1 VRGVSFKIPNEYGNQ
16 LFDILK
22 EIDVSRWDWQ
32 IGGGEAYIIENGTLG
47 KELFGTRTSLTGKE
61 LFKLISENEYY
72 LIFADLK
79 AYKNVESELEIVTY
93 EDYLESDCQFVLL
106 LVDSSYVTIYSKNKS
121 TIQSLYHQAVTAK
134 YKNVE
139 YITDD
144 NDGRTRLIAF

>member
-1 VRGVSFKIPNEYGNQ
+1 MRGVSFEIPNKYGKQ

-22 EIDVSRWDWQ
+22 EVDVSRWDWQ

-47 KELFGTRTSLTGKE
+47 KDLFGTITSLTGKE

-79 AYKNVESELEIVTY
+79 AYMNVESELKVETY
-93 EDYLESDCQFVLL
+93 EDFLESDCQFVLL
-106 LVDSSYVTIYSKNKS
+106 LLDSSYVTIYSKSKF
-121 TIQSLYHQAVTAK
+121 TIQSFYDQAVAAK
-134 YKNVE
+134 YEKVE

-144 NDGRTRLIAF
+144 NDERTTLIAF